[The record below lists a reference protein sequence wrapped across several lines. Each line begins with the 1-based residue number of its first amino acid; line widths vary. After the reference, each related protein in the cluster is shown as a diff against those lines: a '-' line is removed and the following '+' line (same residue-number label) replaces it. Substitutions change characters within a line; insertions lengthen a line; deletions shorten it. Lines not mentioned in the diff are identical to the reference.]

1 MLINLF
7 LLESFWKVYIVY
19 LFKHIQQHRSLEVLY
34 RIILFQ
40 SKTWNRNHKC
50 HFHDAEAY
58 SWEVLGTS
66 SYHNLI
72 MTDTLI
78 VISLKHRLF
87 HLISMKKKQLAS
99 ATSHFIL
106 LICCMSS
113 QAKTST
119 ESHRQHLLLFREKIW
134 IVQSWLALPCLVFP
148 PYTTFLCQQCYE
160 TGLMK

>member
-87 HLISMKKKQLAS
+87 HLISMKKS
-99 ATSHFIL
+99 NW
-106 LICCMSS
+106 
-113 QAKTST
+113 
-119 ESHRQHLLLFREKIW
+119 HRQLVTLSCLFAVWALKRQLLQNLIVSTFYFSEKKSELYSHGW
-134 IVQSWLALPCLVFP
+134 PCLVLFSHP
-148 PYTTFLCQQCYE
+148 TQHSFANSVTKQV
-160 TGLMK
+160 